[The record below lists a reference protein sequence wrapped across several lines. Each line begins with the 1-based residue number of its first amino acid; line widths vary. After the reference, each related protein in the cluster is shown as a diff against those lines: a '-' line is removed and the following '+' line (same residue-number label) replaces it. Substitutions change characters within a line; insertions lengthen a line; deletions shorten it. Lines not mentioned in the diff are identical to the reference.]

1 MSTAAAA
8 TAATD
13 SSTPVLQP
21 TTEEESTTAVEPSL
35 KVEESQGEETAP
47 LTDDTT
53 MMRSTPKVSPNTSLD
68 DTNGN
73 TSPKLESLA
82 NLKDP
87 IETEKK
93 LASSSPAVSP
103 DPKIEPSSTTT
114 EIPAPKTPEPDEL
127 AANAV
132 KKPETT
138 LSLDKEEDVSDLE
151 KSPPES
157 EPETIDNAIKNQML
171 SNDDISVRA
180 EPGEED
186 EDSSNDDSSYF
197 NDPIHLPEPGSGRRY
212 SISSNTSQNSVS
224 RPTLAANTSMG
235 RESDASLSLSED
247 SDDDDQHPHYHHH
260 HPQNPMYPN
269 YQQPPFPQQP
279 MMYPDPQSQP
289 RFMAPQQQ
297 QQQRPGGVP
306 ELYPKQLTRMH
317 SYNSLVSTSSQNS
330 DDEES
335 ASDTSV
341 RDELQNVAIVHGS
354 RTGGTPSGRL
364 SPILGEHPPSRSGA
378 PERGSSNNPF
388 FASPSTVNP
397 SPPTIHQA
405 YPIGH
410 IPHPQPHS
418 MTPEELAAWTAM
430 QSAGYAYDPQRG
442 GMIQAIGGPPLQSQN
457 SDLAYSVD
465 SEQQQRKQSP
475 EGQVVNY
482 FSSKQRRSKQSR
494 SGRGGSGDNGELGL
508 RKSVS
513 FRQDDHPKGRGDF
526 KVYWQRWLMLMVS
539 ARQWVADL
547 LFIFFR
553 RFCAHT
559 FRL

>member
-1 MSTAAAA
+1 MSAAAAA
-8 TAATD
+8 TAAGD
-13 SSTPVLQP
+13 SSSPVLQP
-21 TTEEESTTAVEPSL
+21 TAEEESTAAVEPSL

-47 LTDDTT
+47 LTDAT

-68 DTNGN
+68 DTNGH
-73 TSPKLESLA
+73 SPKLESLA

-103 DPKIEPSSTTT
+103 DPKIEPSSSIT

-127 AANAV
+127 AV

-157 EPETIDNAIKNQML
+157 EPETIDNAHKNQIL

-212 SISSNTSQNSVS
+212 SISSNASQNSVS
-224 RPTLAANTSMG
+224 RPVLAASTSIG

-247 SDDDDQHPHYHHH
+247 SDDDDQHPHFHH

-279 MMYPDPQSQP
+279 MMYPNPQHPQQWI
-289 RFMAPQQQ
+289 MAPQQQ
-297 QQQRPGGVP
+297 QQQQQPGGVP

-335 ASDTSV
+335 PSDTSV
-341 RDELQNVAIVHGS
+341 RDELQNVAIVHVS

-397 SPPTIHQA
+397 SPPTIHMA

-442 GMIQAIGGPPLQSQN
+442 GIIQSIGGPPLQSQ
-457 SDLAYSVD
+457 SSGLAYGVD
-465 SEQQQRKQSP
+465 SDQQQWKQGRD
-475 EGQVVNY
+475 GQVVNY
-482 FSSKQRRSKQSR
+482 SPKQRRSKQSR
-494 SGRGGSGDNGELGL
+494 SGRGSGDHGDLGL

-539 ARQWVADL
+539 AR
-547 LFIFFR
+547 
-553 RFCAHT
+553 
-559 FRL
+559 